1 MEKCMEFDDEI
12 QLPIAVPVDSTPKIT
27 VYFATVESPTNYIEQ
42 NIQPIVESPTND
54 IEQNIQPI
62 VAIDDCEY
70 KCTVFKRIL
79 IVLIVTTGII
89 TSFVVGINNW

>member
-1 MEKCMEFDDEI
+1 MEKYTEPRVETCMESDDEI
-12 QLPIAVPVDSTPKIT
+12 QLPIAVPVVSTPEIT
-27 VYFATVESPTNYIEQ
+27 VCFAT
-42 NIQPIVESPTND
+42 VESPTND

-70 KCTVFKRIL
+70 KCMVTRRIL
-79 IVLIVTTGII
+79 VVIIVITGII

>member
-1 MEKCMEFDDEI
+1 MEKYTEPRVETCMESDDEI
-12 QLPIAVPVDSTPKIT
+12 QLPIAVPVVSTPEIT
-27 VYFATVESPTNYIEQ
+27 VCFAT
-42 NIQPIVESPTND
+42 VESPTND

-70 KCTVFKRIL
+70 KCMITRRIL
-79 IVLIVTTGII
+79 TVIVVTTGII

>member
-1 MEKCMEFDDEI
+1 MEKYTETCIENCMESDDEI
-12 QLPIAVPVDSTPKIT
+12 HVPIAVPVVSTPEIT
-27 VYFATVESPTNYIEQ
+27 VCFAT
-42 NIQPIVESPTND
+42 VESPTND

-70 KCTVFKRIL
+70 KCTVFRHIFV
-79 IVLIVTTGII
+79 VLLVTTGII